1 MEEINFLD
9 FDIHIDRTTAGYRV
23 RVMNSPAGQADA
35 EFKTPF
41 SDLEV
46 ENFILRVGRTR
57 KGVRRLESP
66 EMEAA
71 RKFGG
76 GLFEAVFPSEVRGR
90 LRSSFNAAKQQ
101 GSGLR
106 VRLHLMDVPELA
118 ELPWEYLYDATLD
131 EFLVLSVQTPLVRYL
146 DLPLETSPLE
156 IGLPLKVLVMISSP
170 TDYPELDVEKEYEN
184 LVLAL
189 SELEKSGMVQ
199 LTRLDKASLA
209 ELQRQLRREDY
220 HIFHFI
226 GHGGFDQQAQD
237 GVLLLEEEN
246 GKGRPV
252 SGRYLGTVLHDQKT
266 LRLAILNACEG
277 ARAARSDPFSGVAH
291 SLVQKGIPAVI
302 AMQFEITDEAAIVLA
317 REFYGAIAD
326 GYPVDASLAEAR
338 KAVFAQNNDIEWGT
352 PVMYM
357 RSPDGRIFGLNR
369 SVRQELQARKI
380 ESAGEAALAAAADPN
395 LAQPGPA
402 EIRSIPAPAGQV
414 SPQAGGSA
422 ALNSGL
428 PVSGAAQAAGVP
440 AAEPHTHPH
449 RRPVLPWLIAL
460 VATLGLVLA
469 ALSLFGVINPA
480 RLLGAGSSQP
490 PGIAAQLPLGTE
502 SVSGAGALLP
512 PTETQTATTSPTPSL
527 EAETQEPVVAV
538 PVLETVTPTQQ
549 ASPSETSLPTATE
562 TPGPTPIGGGPG
574 QLAFASDR
582 AETGIPQIWLM
593 GIDGS
598 NPVQLTNRQGGA
610 CQPAWSP
617 DGMQLVFVSPCKKN
631 EDRYIN
637 SALYLINVDGSAES
651 QLTDGIG
658 GDYDPAWAPN
668 QLIAFTSERSNIPNI
683 YTIDPA
689 VGGEPVALTKNSPN
703 YQPNWSLD
711 GQQIVFVSNRSG
723 TPKIFTMP
731 SQGEIAVDG
740 HRAMEFSRG
749 SEFAYVNPQY
759 SPPDGNYLMFLKSVL
774 PPDKTKLPVLTGS
787 KIEDKGLKEFT
798 IGTQERVGTI
808 KEARFSPDGD
818 WILFE
823 SWPGFI
829 HDIWIMSASGS
840 DKQQITQDAA
850 LDFDAAWRP

>member
-380 ESAGEAALAAAADPN
+380 ESAGEAALVAAADPN

-402 EIRSIPAPAGQV
+402 EIRSIPAPTGQV

-428 PVSGAAQAAGVP
+428 LVSGAAQAAGVS

-527 EAETQEPVVAV
+527 GAETQEPVVAV

-637 SALYLINVDGSAES
+637 SALYLINVDGSGES

-731 SQGEIAVDG
+731 SQGEIAADG

-759 SPPDGNYLMFLKSVL
+759 SPPDGKYLMFLKSVL